1 MIVWLGSAA
10 LAGGFAVAQ
19 QGAVA
24 GGTGHAGVARTG
36 DPGLAW
42 LAPAGLADDGGWR
55 LAVGAAAA
63 ASTTEGRA
71 NDGSWSARSRTPVG
85 TPPHAYASYARG
97 PLVVGMAVHT
107 PFAGGLRW
115 PEDWA
120 LRTTAVSSAPTFLR
134 MAPFVGRRFGTVSL
148 AIGPHVDVGR
158 LVVAR
163 RTDHVTEEGWVRV
176 ALAGAGV
183 GVDASARWDVTEA
196 LAVGAAYSG
205 RTAIRLSGWAD
216 FDVPTSVAATLPD
229 QRATSRLVLPD
240 RITLGVRV
248 GDRFAL
254 LVDAEWVAWSVNQA
268 LVVDF
273 ASEDTP
279 DTVQDNRWRNTVA
292 LRGGVE
298 AQIGKCTLRAG
309 GYVDGVPDAPVP
321 RETLSPAS
329 PDGIRVAG
337 TLGAGVQP
345 ISEVRVDGFAE
356 LLRVLART
364 SRAPGV
370 EAAFRTRALV
380 VGATVSVQLPGAG

>member
-1 MIVWLGSAA
+1 MIGLLGSAA
-10 LAGGFAVAQ
+10 VAGGFAVAQ
-19 QGAVA
+19 QGAIA

-55 LAVGAAAA
+55 FAVGAAVA

-71 NDGSWSARSRTPVG
+71 TDGSWNARSRTPVG
-85 TPPHAYASYARG
+85 VPPHAYVSYARRA
-97 PLVVGMAVHT
+97 LVAGLAVHT
-107 PFAGGLRW
+107 PFAGGVRW

-134 MAPFVGRRFGTVSL
+134 VALFVGRRFGRVSFAL
-148 AIGPHVDVGR
+148 GPHVDVGR
-158 LVVAR
+158 LVVTR
-163 RTDHVTEEGWVRV
+163 RTDHVTEEGWAQV

-183 GVDASARWDVTEA
+183 GFDASARWEVTEA
-196 LAVGAAYSG
+196 LAVGAAYGS
-205 RTAIRLSGWAD
+205 RTAIGLSGWAD

-240 RITLGVRV
+240 RITIGARL
-248 GDRFAL
+248 GDRVAV
-254 LVDAEWVAWSVNQA
+254 LVDAAWVAWSVNQV

-279 DTVQDNRWRNTVA
+279 ESVQDNRWRNTVA

-298 AQIGKCTLRAG
+298 AQLGTWTVRAG
-309 GYVDGVPDAPVP
+309 GYLDGVPDAPVP

-337 TLGAGVQP
+337 TLGVGVEP
-345 ISEVRVDGFAE
+345 TSRVRVDGFAE
-356 LLRVLART
+356 LLQVLART

-370 EAAFRTRALV
+370 DAAFRTRAYV
-380 VGATVSVQLPGAG
+380 AGATVSMQIPGAD